1 MLNIN
6 TLQLNAVA
14 SGEGPFVPKKPS
26 LQLELNK
33 LNKLTNESEKMA
45 NTLEMQ
51 MVFATSKGASE
62 ALMAASVHQKE
73 IVAQMMSSNPED
85 SISLALAASIEAYG
99 KQLENIN
106 AWTEGGIAVVEPLLS
121 EMAEAIF
128 VDGVEGSEYEDL
140 VQIMI
145 MDMMIHGDL
154 PDEWQMEAGYFLESA
169 GSGAHSPMANRTP
182 EDLEL
187 LIADV
192 YEYSLTLPHN
202 RLAYQVANQMD
213 PEGFY
218 DYQSQFAENFWTNPE
233 GFIDGFDGDENSIP
247 AYDSVEES
255 TRLSPFLKLVFI
267 GTASSQGE
275 LSAEDFELLAKAQ
288 TVDELKEIL
297 DLPPEQNMTE
307 WINDNVTDVNSWHG
321 AGKDGV
327 DGDGQ
332 TWWNFPGPGIT
343 DSYLETLFTDFPS
356 RELTEEEIEEVN
368 RIGDQVKMLQQTLL
382 YWLKICRDEQMAIAQ
397 NT

>member
-33 LNKLTNESEKMA
+33 LNKLTNESENMA

-51 MVFATSKGASE
+51 MVFATSKGATE

-99 KQLENIN
+99 KQLEDIN
-106 AWTEGGIAVVEPLLS
+106 AWTEGGVAVVDASLPIIFEYICQRENQDPYLFLEDLFQLVLIDFMLNAEEYGMGDLLDDDEFMDAAGVILEFTGS
-121 EMAEAIF
+121 GNHHDHFDNKTQQEIIDAYKKVYQTLYERAPNNSFMAQVFDVIETNGGEQKLIEGMSDEYYDNNGDIEDDDYISPMLTLTVLAISASSGEISSDEWNLIMSGNRGTIEQLVNPNDDYDNLIHYIF
-128 VDGVEGSEYEDL
+128 VN
-140 VQIMI
+140 Q
-145 MDMMIHGDL
+145 
-154 PDEWQMEAGYFLESA
+154 P
-169 GSGAHSPMANRTP
+169 
-182 EDLEL
+182 
-187 LIADV
+187 
-192 YEYSLTLPHN
+192 PHN
-202 RLAYQVANQMD
+202 
-213 PEGFY
+213 EGEGYWVY
-218 DYQSQFAENFWTNPE
+218 DE
-233 GFIDGFDGDENSIP
+233 GTGYWDYKAPDNTG
-247 AYDSVEES
+247 YES
-255 TRLSPFLKLVFI
+255 
-267 GTASSQGE
+267 GY
-275 LSAEDFELLAKAQ
+275 
-288 TVDELKEIL
+288 L
-297 DLPPEQNMTE
+297 DRFF
-307 WINDNVTDVNSWHG
+307 
-321 AGKDGV
+321 KD
-327 DGDGQ
+327 
-332 TWWNFPGPGIT
+332 FPG
-343 DSYLETLFTDFPS
+343 

>member
-51 MVFATSKGASE
+51 MVFATSKGATE

-99 KQLENIN
+99 KQLEDIN
-106 AWTEGGIAVVEPLLS
+106 AWTEGGVAVVDASLPI
-121 EMAEAIF
+121 IF
-128 VDGVEGSEYEDL
+128 EYICQRENQDPYLFLEDL
-140 VQIMI
+140 FQLVLIDFMLNAEEYG
-145 MDMMIHGDL
+145 MGDL
-154 PDEWQMEAGYFLESA
+154 LDDDVFMDAVGVILEFTGSGNHHDYFDNKNQQEIIDAYKTVYQTLYERAPNNSFMAQVFDVIETNGGEQKLIEGMSDEYYDNNGDIEDDDYISPMLTLTVLAISASSGEISSDEWNLIM
-169 GSGAHSPMANRTP
+169 SGNRGTIEQLVNP
-182 EDLEL
+182 NDEYDN
-187 LIADV
+187 LIHYISV
-192 YEYSLTLPHN
+192 NQPPHN
-202 RLAYQVANQMD
+202 
-213 PEGFY
+213 EGEGY
-218 DYQSQFAENFWTNPE
+218 WVYNEGTGYWDYKAPDNI
-233 GFIDGFDGDENSIP
+233 G
-247 AYDSVEES
+247 YES
-255 TRLSPFLKLVFI
+255 
-267 GTASSQGE
+267 GY
-275 LSAEDFELLAKAQ
+275 
-288 TVDELKEIL
+288 L
-297 DLPPEQNMTE
+297 DRFF
-307 WINDNVTDVNSWHG
+307 
-321 AGKDGV
+321 KD
-327 DGDGQ
+327 
-332 TWWNFPGPGIT
+332 FPG
-343 DSYLETLFTDFPS
+343 

-382 YWLKICRDEQMAIAQ
+382 YWLKICRDEQMAIAR